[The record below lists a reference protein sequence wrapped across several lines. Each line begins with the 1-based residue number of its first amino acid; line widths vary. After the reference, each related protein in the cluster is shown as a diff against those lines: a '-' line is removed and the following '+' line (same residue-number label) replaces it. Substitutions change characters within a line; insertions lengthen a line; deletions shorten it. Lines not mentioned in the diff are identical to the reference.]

1 MNNGN
6 LNNNNN
12 NNSNNNYVWPVR
24 SREWKSDK
32 RWAKYGFT
40 LHMRNDYPKKIA
52 AQEINILA

>member
-6 LNNNNN
+6 LNNKNKL
-12 NNSNNNYVWPVR
+12 NNNYVWPVR

-32 RWAKYGFT
+32 RWAKYGFP
-40 LHMRNDYPKKIA
+40 LYMRNDYPKKIA